1 MTSFSVCTAQ
11 SFQMKMQEIQEVE
24 QVSIAILSML
34 STKVNF
40 FFVRTQTI
48 SLECTSVVLV
58 MAPLELRK
66 MIVLN
71 FNLKHGL

>member
-1 MTSFSVCTAQ
+1 MTSFSVCTTQ

-40 FFVRTQTI
+40 VL
-48 SLECTSVVLV
+48 LEHRPS
-58 MAPLELRK
+58 
-66 MIVLN
+66 
-71 FNLKHGL
+71 H